1 MIMTARFQTRVSPA
15 TRGPSLSRAA
25 RKPQIESV
33 KKKMVI
39 ESFESNRE
47 SFAMFGA

>member
-1 MIMTARFQTRVSPA
+1 MIMTGRFQGRVSPA
-15 TRGPSLSRAA
+15 TRGPSLSRAR

-33 KKKMVI
+33 KKKMGS
-39 ESFESNRE
+39 ESFESSGE

>member
-1 MIMTARFQTRVSPA
+1 
-15 TRGPSLSRAA
+15 
-25 RKPQIESV
+25 V

-47 SFAMFGA
+47 SFARVGVRMLRGGGCSSAKKAGG